1 VIERQGARE
10 AMELV
15 IFYLLGGASVVGA
28 LLMVTRKNPL
38 AGALALVVSMAALA
52 GLFAMLHA
60 EFVFILQILLYAGAI
75 MVLIIFTIMLLNLS
89 PQELKERP
97 VGRLKGL
104 FIAAATVVGFIGFL
118 RVLLELPEGVQFV
131 SPTFGNIEE
140 VGALMLTSYLFPFE
154 VISVLLLVAIVG
166 VVILAKKVI

>member
-1 VIERQGARE
+1 
-10 AMELV
+10 MELV
-15 IFYLLGGASVVGA
+15 VFYTLAGFSVLGA
-28 LLMVTRKNPL
+28 LLMVTRKSPL

-89 PQELKERP
+89 PKELKERP
-97 VGRLKGL
+97 VGKVKGL
-104 FIAAATVVGFIGFL
+104 IILAATVVGFLGFL
-118 RVLLELPEGVQFV
+118 RVLLMLPEGVPYIA
-131 SPTFGNIEE
+131 PTFGNIEE
-140 VGALMLTSYLFPFE
+140 VGALMLSSYMFPFE

-166 VVILAKKVI
+166 VVVLAKKSI